1 MEEIAILDCGGQY
14 TKVIDRRIRELGV
27 KSLIFPIT
35 VKKNELKEMKG
46 IILSGGPNSIGQNER
61 LTFDEGILELNIPI
75 LGICYGMQLISD
87 YYGGIVDSNTKKEYG
102 EYKITIKEESPI
114 FTNLKKKEKV
124 LMSHGDSVKEVP
136 KGFEVIATSGKVVAG
151 IGNDQKK
158 IYGFQFHPEVDL
170 TEHGNIM
177 LENFIRKICN
187 CKEEYKLEDRIKES
201 VKNIKKTVGNN
212 NVIVLVSGGVD
223 SAVTTALLLKALKKE
238 QIYAIHVDTGFM
250 RKNESTSIC
259 KNLKELGLENLI
271 RINAKRKFLNATI
284 EENGK
289 IIGPLKDTISPE
301 DKRRIIGETFI
312 HIVNEEIKKLG
323 LDIEKTFIAQGTL
336 RPDLIESGNPEVSNF
351 AHKIKTHHNDVELV
365 RIARKKGL
373 IIETNSDWHK
383 DEVRKVARMLGLKEE
398 IASREPFPGPGLA
411 IRIICHDKKTEDQ
424 ILKQDSKIAKSIY
437 EESKII
443 PIKTVG
449 VQGDARSYKNLCLI
463 KTDFKKISDKT
474 ISEIAKKITD
484 QITSINRV
492 GLILN
497 EKNPILATT
506 KNLKLE
512 EENINLLR
520 EIDAIVRKGLKKAKV
535 NQTFAVLLPI
545 GITKNYSVAIRAFVT
560 NDFMTGKAGRIGKEI
575 SVKQLEW
582 IKEKI
587 EEKYH
592 DKIEYIIYDI
602 TSKPPATTE
611 WE

>member
-1 MEEIAILDCGGQY
+1 MEKIAILDCGGQY
-14 TKVIDRRIRELGV
+14 TKVIDRRVRELGV

-61 LTFDEGILELNIPI
+61 LVFDKEIFELNIPI

-102 EYKITIKEESPI
+102 EYEIKINNESPI
-114 FTNLKKKEKV
+114 FTNLNQKEKV
-124 LMSHGDSVKEVP
+124 LMSHGDTVKKLP
-136 KGFEVIATSGKVVAG
+136 DGFEVIALSGKAIAG
-151 IGNDQKK
+151 IGNDSKK

-177 LENFIRKICN
+177 LENFIRNICN
-187 CKEEYKLEDRIKES
+187 CKEEYKLEDRIEES
-201 VKNIKKTVGNN
+201 IKNIKETVGKN

-223 SAVTTALLLKALKKE
+223 SAVTAALLLKALKKE

-250 RKNESTSIC
+250 RKNESKVIC

-271 RINAKRKFLNATI
+271 RVNAKKKFLNAYI
-284 EENGK
+284 EVDNK
-289 IIGPLKDTISPE
+289 KIGPLKETISPE

-312 HIVNEEIKKLG
+312 HIVNEKIKKLG
-323 LDIEKTFIAQGTL
+323 LDKDKTFIAQGTL
-336 RPDLIESGNPEVSNF
+336 RPDLIESGNPDVSNF

-411 IRIICHDKKTEDQ
+411 IRILCHNKKEEDKVLEK
-424 ILKQDSKIAKSIY
+424 DSKILKEIY
-437 EESKII
+437 KDSKII

-463 KTDFKKISDKT
+463 KTDNNIKDKKIT
-474 ISEIAKKITD
+474 EIAKEITSKIS
-484 QITSINRV
+484 SINRV

-497 EKNPILATT
+497 EKDPSQAITN
-506 KNLKLE
+506 NLKLDE
-512 EENINLLR
+512 ECIDLLR

-545 GITKNYSVAIRAFVT
+545 GITKKYSIAIRAFVT
-560 NDFMTGKAGRIGKEI
+560 NDFMTGRAAQIGKEI
-575 SVKQLEW
+575 KEKQLEW
-582 IKEKI
+582 IKKKI
-587 EEKYH
+587 EEKYN